1 MSEQSILKA
10 LSVDN
15 VKETTVHIS
24 DCIPSRLSG
33 SENGRRMAEYSR
45 DRLAAEGIEARVH
58 EFPGLVSFP
67 GPARLRVTSPV
78 TLEIEANT
86 LGHSEPAASLAGELV
101 YVGDGA
107 YADYEG
113 KDVRGKIILTE
124 LSYAPARHEKQRIA
138 AELGAAAAIMVNW
151 GRPDD
156 TAIPFGSVKPA
167 WGNPTPE
174 SFRTEMPTLPC
185 IATARATGLRLKD
198 LCARGRVQVELSA
211 EVDNRWTPVHL
222 TEGCIPGTTSED
234 FVLLAGHQ
242 DSWPGPAS
250 TDNAS
255 GNAVI
260 IELMRVFHQHRD
272 KLRRGIVAGFWTGHE
287 TGTMVGS
294 TWYVDQNWRR
304 LRDHAVGYILI
315 DQPSCTGTVRWGAS
329 SNVEL
334 KRFHQAVEARLLGN
348 RAYSWE
354 RKKKHGDCSLFG
366 MGVPMIFAMG
376 QFSEEELKE
385 TARANWGWWHHTLE
399 CTIDKVDFDFMADH
413 LRIYAA
419 YLWELCT
426 AVVLP
431 YSFAESAAQFVKRL
445 EELAPAGR
453 SIGLDQALAAARALQ
468 ETAVTF
474 DAFADNWREHFAKA
488 TAGNVDEKPADMLN
502 LAMKR
507 LNRLLIPLASTVRG
521 TYEHDPYGLTAQT
534 TMLPA
539 LYDVSRL
546 AALEG
551 PDRWML
557 ETRLRREVN
566 RTADVLSDASFVMIE
581 AMDALGDAEAR
592 PGSH

>member
-1 MSEQSILKA
+1 MSEQSILSA

-15 VKETTVHIS
+15 VEQTTIHIS
-24 DCIPSRLSG
+24 DRIPSRLSG

-45 DRLAAEGIEARVH
+45 DRLVAEGIEARVH

-67 GPARLRVTSPV
+67 GPGRLRVTQPV
-78 TLEIEANT
+78 ALEIEANT
-86 LGHSEPAASLAGELV
+86 LGHSEPAEKLEGELV

-138 AELGAAAAIMVNW
+138 AEMGAAAAVMVNW
-151 GRPDD
+151 GRPDS
-156 TAIPFGSVKPA
+156 TAVPFGSVKPA

-174 SFRTEMPTLPC
+174 SFRTEMPTIPC
-185 IATARATGLRLKD
+185 IATARVTGLQLKE
-198 LCARGRVQVELSA
+198 LCAKGPVRVELGA

-222 TEGCIPGTTSED
+222 TEGYIPGARSED
-234 FVLLAGHQ
+234 FVVLAGHQ

-260 IELMRVFHQHRD
+260 LELMRVFHQHRD
-272 KLRRGIVAGFWTGHE
+272 RLRRGIVAGFWTGHE

-315 DQPSCTGTVRWGAS
+315 DQPSCTGTMRWGAS

-334 KRFHQAVEARLLGN
+334 KRFHQSIEARMLGN
-348 RAYSWE
+348 RSYSWE

-366 MGVPMIFAMG
+366 MGIPMIFAMG
-376 QFSEEELKE
+376 QFSEQELKE
-385 TARANWGWWHHTLE
+385 TALANWGWWHHSLE
-399 CTIDKVDFDFMADH
+399 CTIDKVDFEFMADH

-431 YSFAESAAQFVKRL
+431 YSFTESAGQFVKRL
-445 EELAPAGR
+445 EELAEAGQA
-453 SIGLDQALAAARALQ
+453 IGLDQALGAARDLQ
-468 ETAVTF
+468 AKAIAF
-474 DAFADNWREHFAKA
+474 DAFVDGWRTRYAGAADGSA
-488 TAGNVDEKPADMLN
+488 DEAPADALN

-507 LNRLLIPLASTVRG
+507 INRLLIPLSSTVRG
-521 TYEHDPYGLTAQT
+521 TYEHDAYGLTAQT
-534 TMLPA
+534 TVLPA
-539 LYDVSRL
+539 LYDVQELGKR
-546 AALEG
+546 EG
-551 PDRWML
+551 PERWML
-557 ETRLRREVN
+557 ETKLRREGN
-566 RTADVLSDASFVMIE
+566 RTADMLSDAG
-581 AMDALGDAEAR
+581 ALMTETMQRLGA
-592 PGSH
+592 

>member
-58 EFPGLVSFP
+58 KFPGLVSFP

-151 GRPDD
+151 GRPEN

-211 EVDNRWTPVHL
+211 EVDDRWTPVHL

-399 CTIDKVDFDFMADH
+399 CTIDKVDSISWPTICASMPPISGNSARRWCCPQ
-413 LRIYAA
+413 L
-419 YLWELCT
+419 
-426 AVVLP
+426 
-431 YSFAESAAQFVKRL
+431 AESAAQFVKRL

-534 TMLPA
+534 TMLP
-539 LYDVSRL
+539 
-546 AALEG
+546 
-551 PDRWML
+551 PC
-557 ETRLRREVN
+557 T
-566 RTADVLSDASFVMIE
+566 T
-581 AMDALGDAEAR
+581 
-592 PGSH
+592 